1 MLVYFFWQLR
11 YKQVTGSP
19 FLPHDAMRKR
29 GLCCRSVY
37 TTSVTLVDC
46 IHIGWICHQTS
57 FSARGPVIA
66 PIPRGTPL
74 AGAQIHAVGKIL
86 RFSTEIAVYL
96 GNGTCRLLCRK
107 SGGGSISVP
116 MTLSYLWPGFQGHNI
131 FEEECLKNDASITH

>member
-19 FLPHDAMRKR
+19 FLPHDAMGKR

-46 IHIGWICHQTS
+46 IHIGWIYRQTS

-116 MTLSYLWPGFQGHNI
+116 MTLARISRSQHLWRGMSQKR
-131 FEEECLKNDASITH
+131 CVY